1 MKKMKIIDLL
11 IEIATDKL
19 QNGTRIIIDNE
30 IFVFNKNKKILE
42 RSQNRTKFRIFNGRE
57 LNDMI
62 EILPPT
68 IEVKENE

>member
-30 IFVFNKNKKILE
+30 IFVFNKNKKNLE
-42 RSQNRTKFRIFNGRE
+42 LSQDRTKFRIFYGRE

-62 EILPPT
+62 EILPTT

>member
-19 QNGTRIIIDNE
+19 QNRTRIIIDNE
-30 IFVFNKNKKILE
+30 IFIFNKNKKILE
-42 RSQNRTKFRIFNGRE
+42 LSQDRTKFRIFNGRE

-62 EILPPT
+62 EILPTT
-68 IEVKENE
+68 IEVNKNE